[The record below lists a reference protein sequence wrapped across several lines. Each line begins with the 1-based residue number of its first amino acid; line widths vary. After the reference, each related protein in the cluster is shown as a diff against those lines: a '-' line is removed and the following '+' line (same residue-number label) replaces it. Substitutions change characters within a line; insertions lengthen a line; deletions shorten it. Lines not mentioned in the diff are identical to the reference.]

1 MTKRAFITTA
11 FTLCIVLLLVV
22 IFVFRQKTSHALNSD
37 PNIVLIIMDTA
48 RQDHLSCYDYGRKTT
63 PVLEK
68 LARNS
73 TVYHKAYTPAGW
85 TSPAHASL
93 FTGLYPIAHG
103 ISQENWVLSEE
114 LITIAE
120 ILSTGGYETIGIVEN
135 PVLAVPNN
143 FDQGFQHYHETWIEE
158 EENPDINIAVSIF
171 QKFISSRNQQKPF
184 FTFINFIEPHAPYNS
199 SGPFYET
206 FLSDRSIKLEH
217 NMWLEYFLGKFEF
230 SEMEISHLLELYD
243 AEILYTD
250 FLIGQIIKSL
260 RKHDLWRDTVF
271 IVTSDHGENISDHEM
286 MDHVFS
292 VHESIIKIPLII
304 HYPKLF
310 PPGTKDYDPVLLLD
324 IFPTLLHLSG
334 IDKDYFLSQ
343 GLDLLENNRGG
354 RKIFAEY
361 YYPTQAINCF
371 PEEEQEDIR
380 LERFKRRIKA
390 VIDGGFKFIWG
401 SDGVHELYDLEKDP
415 KEEVNLI
422 NEKKFINQKQM
433 LMEALENYIKNYQI
447 NSTISPED
455 SLGKMDSKTLEALRA
470 LGYIKE

>member
-1 MTKRAFITTA
+1 MTKKAFIATA

-22 IFVFRQKTSHALNSD
+22 IFVLKQKTPLALNSY

-48 RQDHLSCYDYGRKTT
+48 RQDHFSCYDYGRKTT
-63 PVLEK
+63 PVLEELVK
-68 LARNS
+68 SS
-73 TVYHKAYTPAGW
+73 TVYYKAYTPAGW

-143 FDQGFQHYHETWIEE
+143 FDQGFQHYYETWRVE
-158 EENPDINIAVSIF
+158 EENPDTNIAFSVF
-171 QKFISSRNQQKPF
+171 QKFLSSRNQQKPF
-184 FTFINFIEPHAPYNS
+184 FTFVNFVEPHTPYNS

-217 NMWLEYFLGKFEF
+217 NMWLEYFLGNFKF
-230 SEMEISHLLELYD
+230 SETEIRHLVELYD

-250 FLIGQIIKSL
+250 FWIGQIIKLL
-260 RKHDLWRDTVF
+260 RKHDLWKDTVF
-271 IVTSDHGENISDHEM
+271 IVTSDHGENISDHDM

-292 VHESIIKIPLII
+292 IHESIIKIPLII

-310 PPGTKDYDPVLLLD
+310 PPGTKNYDSVLLQD

-334 IDKDYFLSQ
+334 IDKDYFPSH
-343 GLDLLENNRGG
+343 GLDLLENNREG

-361 YYPTQAINCF
+361 YYPKQVINCF
-371 PEEEQEDIR
+371 PEEEQENIR

-390 VIDGGFKFIWG
+390 VIDGRFKFIWG
-401 SDGVHELYDLEKDP
+401 SDGVHELYNLEKDP

-422 NEKKFINQKQM
+422 NDEKFRQQKQM
-433 LMEALENYIKNYQI
+433 LMEALEKFIKSYQI
-447 NSTISPED
+447 NSVISPED
-455 SLGKMDSKTLEALRA
+455 SLEKMDSKTLEALRS

>member
-1 MTKRAFITTA
+1 MTKKVFLATA
-11 FTLCIVLLLVV
+11 FTFCLVLFLVV
-22 IFVFRQKTSHALNSD
+22 FFVVKQKTPSSLNSD

-48 RQDHLSCYDYGRKTT
+48 RKDHISSYDYGRKTT

-68 LARNS
+68 LAKNS
-73 TVYHKAYTPAGW
+73 TVYYKAYTPAGW

-120 ILSTGGYETIGIVEN
+120 ILSTSNYETIGIVEN
-135 PVLAVPNN
+135 PVLAIPNN
-143 FDQGFQHYHETWIEE
+143 FNQGFQHYYETWIEE
-158 EENPDINIAVSIF
+158 EENPDINKAVSIF
-171 QKFISSRNQQKPF
+171 QKFLSSRDQQKPF

-230 SEMEISHLLELYD
+230 SETDISHLVELYD

-260 RKHDLWRDTVF
+260 QKQNQWKDTVF
-271 IVTSDHGENISDHEM
+271 IVTSDHGENFSEHDL

-310 PPGTKDYDPVLLLD
+310 PPGTKDYDPTLLLD
-324 IFPTLLHLSG
+324 LFPTILHLSG
-334 IDKDYFLSQ
+334 INKDYFLSH
-343 GLDLLENNRGG
+343 GMDLLENNRSG

-361 YYPTQAINCF
+361 YYPTQVINCF
-371 PEEEQEDIR
+371 PEEEQENIR

-390 VIDGGFKFIWG
+390 VIDGQFKFIWG
-401 SDGVHELYDLEKDP
+401 SDGVHELYDLERDP

-422 NEKKFINQKQM
+422 NEKKFSSQKQL
-433 LMEALENYIKNYQI
+433 LMEALENYIKNYQT
-447 NSTISPED
+447 NSAKSLGD
-455 SLGKMDSKTLEALRA
+455 SLKKMDSKTLEALRA